1 MSHQPAFHRQP
12 MNPRVIAAA
21 LTTIGL
27 FAASGAVTAAS
38 PFGTALTV
46 PLTGIAKVVGGSG
59 HTCAVSSGGAMYCWG
74 DNVYAQ
80 VGDGTSEERW
90 TAVPVI
96 GLAGNAQSAGAGG
109 SHTCASTSTGAAR
122 CWAYNWHGQVGDG
135 SDTDRDLPTPVVGLG
150 SGVQAIAT
158 GMIHSCALA
167 AGGVKCWGA
176 NGFGQLGDG
185 TDTQRLAPVQVSGL
199 ASGVQAIATGG
210 EHTCA
215 LISGGGVK
223 CWGAN
228 DYGQLGNG
236 STTEQYAPVD
246 VSGLASGV
254 VAISAGRFHTCAVT
268 SGGTAKCWGAN
279 ENGELGDGSNTERHA
294 PVNVSGLASGV
305 ASIAA
310 GYAHSCA
317 RTSGGGVKCWGSNS
331 WGQLGDGSGSDSLVP
346 VNVSGLASGALS
358 IGVGSDQSC
367 AVVSAGRVLCWGSN
381 LYGQLGNDSNADS
394 LEPVFVLTSETVF
407 TNGFE

>member
-1 MSHQPAFHRQP
+1 MPHLRTFQRTRITMRRIALALSAAFLPA
-12 MNPRVIAAA
+12 IAGTSAAA
-21 LTTIGL
+21 PFG
-27 FAASGAVTAAS
+27 GPVTA
-38 PFGTALTV
+38 

-59 HTCAVSSGGAMYCWG
+59 HTCAVATAGAMYCWG

-96 GLAGNAQSAGAGG
+96 GLGGSAQTAGAGG
-109 SHTCASTSTGAAR
+109 SHTCASTATGAAR

-135 SDTDRDLPTPVVGLG
+135 TDTDRDLPTPVVGLG
-150 SGVQAIAT
+150 SGVQSIAT

-167 AGGVKCWGA
+167 GGGVKCWGA
-176 NGFGQLGDG
+176 NGFGQVGDG

-215 LISGGGVK
+215 LTNGGGVK

-228 DYGQLGNG
+228 DYGQLGNN
-236 STTEQYAPVD
+236 STSGQYAPVD

-268 SGGTAKCWGAN
+268 SGGAAKCWGAN
-279 ENGELGDGSNTERHA
+279 ENGELGDGTNTERHV

-310 GYAHSCA
+310 GYGHTCA
-317 RTSGGGVKCWGSNS
+317 RTGGGGVKCWGSNS
-331 WGQLGDGSGSDSLVP
+331 WGQLGNGSGSDSLVP
-346 VNVSGLASGALS
+346 VDVSGLTSGALS

-381 LYGQLGNDSNADS
+381 QYGQLGNDANADS
-394 LEPVFVLTSETVF
+394 AVPVFVLVSETVF
-407 TNGFE
+407 ANGFE